1 MNAALPRHE
10 ILMRQMIEV
19 TPIRVGSRVT
29 VSPAAQYAAEW
40 PAEYVV
46 VSMVWEYQDG
56 SGHEINVGIA
66 SDDEIINRHGWT
78 DGFSVDDLIVVR
90 L

>member
-1 MNAALPRHE
+1 MNELTKPEA
-10 ILMRQMIEV
+10 LMRQMIEV
-19 TPIRVGSRVT
+19 APMRLGSRVK
-29 VSPAAQYAAEW
+29 VAPSAQYAAEW

-56 SGHEINVGIA
+56 SGHDINIGIA
-66 SDDEIINRHGWT
+66 SDDEIIHRHGWT
-78 DGFSVDDLIVVR
+78 DGFSVDDLVVVR